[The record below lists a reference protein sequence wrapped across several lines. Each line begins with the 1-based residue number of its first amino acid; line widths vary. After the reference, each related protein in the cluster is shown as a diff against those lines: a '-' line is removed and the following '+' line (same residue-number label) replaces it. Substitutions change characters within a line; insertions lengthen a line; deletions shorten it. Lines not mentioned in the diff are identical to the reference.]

1 LTKNASEVRDYIF
14 RGLLFESESERFRLA
29 GIRVGADLT
38 ESEATLVQEAL
49 APFGISRRN
58 QALEMARLYAVLF
71 AFENEV
77 RSLIRDTL
85 EETGGPDWWV
95 SDKVPKAVRDM
106 AESRRDQAKKDSWLE
121 GAKEDVLEFV
131 DFGNLASIIIQNW
144 EHFKNVVPGQNWLM
158 QRMSELE
165 KARNFV
171 AHNRMLLPNEFDRI
185 YMYVSDWNKVVG
197 I

>member
-1 LTKNASEVRDYIF
+1 LSDAGIKVRDFLF
-14 RGLLFESESERFRLA
+14 RGILFESEADQFRQA
-29 GIRVGADLT
+29 GIRVGVDLS
-38 ESEATLVQEAL
+38 ESEASLVQEAL
-49 APFGISRRN
+49 APFGIARRN
-58 QALEMARLYAVLF
+58 QALQMGRLYAVLF

-85 EETGGPDWWV
+85 EEKAGPDWWA
-95 SDKVPKAVRDM
+95 SDKVPSKVRQM
-106 AESRRDQAKKDSWLE
+106 AESRKEQAKKDSWLE
-121 GAKEDVLEFV
+121 GAKEDNLEFV
-131 DFGNLASIIIQNW
+131 DFGDLANIIVQNW
-144 EHFKNVVPGQNWLM
+144 ETFKDVIPGQNWLT

-185 YMYVSDWNKVVG
+185 YMYISDWNKVIG

>member
-1 LTKNASEVRDYIF
+1 LGDRGAKIRDFIF
-14 RGLLFESESERFRLA
+14 RGLLFESEAERFRRA

-38 ESEATLVQEAL
+38 ETEATLVQEAL
-49 APFGISRRN
+49 APFGIARRN
-58 QALEMARLYAVLF
+58 QALQMARLYAILF

-85 EETGGPDWWV
+85 EEKAGSDWWN
-95 SDKVPKAVRDM
+95 SDKVPAKIRQL
-106 AESRRDQAKKDSWLE
+106 AESRMDQAKKDSWLE
-121 GAKEDVLEFV
+121 GAKEDRLEYV
-131 DFGNLASIIIQNW
+131 DFGDLANIIVQNW
-144 EHFKNVVPGQNWLM
+144 DTFKEVMPGQSWLT

-171 AHNRMLLPNEFDRI
+171 AHNRMLLPSEFDRI
-185 YMYVSDWNKVVG
+185 YMYISDWNKVIG

>member
-1 LTKNASEVRDYIF
+1 LVERVAKLRDFLF
-14 RGLLFESESERFRLA
+14 RGLLFESEAEQFRRA
-29 GIRVGADLT
+29 GIRVGADLS
-38 ESEATLVQEAL
+38 ESEASLVQESL
-49 APFGISRRN
+49 APFGIVRRN
-58 QALEMARLYAVLF
+58 QALEMARLYAILF

-85 EETGGPDWWV
+85 EEKAGGGWWD
-95 SDKVPKAVRDM
+95 SDKVPGKVRQM
-106 AESRRDQAKKDSWLE
+106 AESRLEQAKKDSWLE
-121 GAKEDVLEFV
+121 GAKSDNLQYV
-131 DFGNLASIIIQNW
+131 DFGDLANIIIQNW
-144 EHFKNVVPGQNWLM
+144 DTFKEVIPGQSWLT

-185 YMYVSDWNKVVG
+185 YMYISDWNKVVG